1 MNEVVPRALDG
12 QRLDRVVAMVAGC
25 SRSEA
30 AALVDAGAVAVGGR
44 AVTNRSHRVAEGDV
58 LEFDAP
64 DRRDGDRLS
73 PDPSVAVPVAFEDAD
88 LLVVDK
94 PAGMVVHPG
103 AGQRRG
109 TLVHGLLARYP
120 EILSVG
126 EPDRPGIVHRLD
138 KGTSGLML
146 VARSQP
152 AYEALVAMLGARA
165 VERRYRALVWG
176 EVDSPTGLVDAP
188 IGRSARDRT
197 RMAVTMT
204 GKDARTR
211 YEVVR
216 TLHQPVR
223 VTELRCTLETGRTH
237 QIRVHLASIGHPVVG
252 DARYG
257 GDRQSLPVPRPWL
270 HAEHLGLD
278 HPITGGRM
286 AFDSPLPSDLAAVLE
301 SLG

>member
-1 MNEVVPRALDG
+1 VNEVVPRALDG

-64 DRRDGDRLS
+64 DRRDGDTLS

-120 EILSVG
+120 EIRSVG

-152 AYEALVAMLGARA
+152 AYEALVAMLRARA

-223 VTELRCTLETGRTH
+223 VTELSCTLETGRTH